1 MKRVM
6 LVLIFF
12 HRQCYAWPFEAYF
25 SIVRYMFIVG
35 SISEVC
41 WLTIIHVPPEER
53 AMRQRGIR
61 CWATYYYVNVT
72 FNLFLEVWDICKFKS
87 IV

>member
-1 MKRVM
+1 M
-6 LVLIFF
+6 LCL
-12 HRQCYAWPFEAYF
+12 APEAYV

-41 WLTIIHVPPEER
+41 WLTIIHAPPEER

-61 CWATYYYVNVT
+61 CWAAYVNVT
-72 FNLFLEVWDICKFKS
+72 FNLFLEVWDFCNLNQLFEAT
-87 IV
+87 

>member
-12 HRQCYAWPFEAYF
+12 HRQCYAWPLEAYF

-41 WLTIIHVPPEER
+41 WLTIVPPEER
-53 AMRQRGIR
+53 AMRQRGTLGVLGRI
-61 CWATYYYVNVT
+61 YE
-72 FNLFLEVWDICKFKS
+72 FHFKFIYRS
-87 IV
+87 LGSLQI